1 MLDRELLDHLDRC
14 RVRWCVIG
22 GVALAAHGYARYTAD
37 IDLLTM
43 DSRVLADPFWSGL
56 AHAVEIRIADGD
68 DPLGGLVR
76 WISTPPHDL
85 IVGRGFAMQ
94 LAVDTAA
101 WDPILN
107 APVATP
113 AALVMLKLEA
123 GAPHDLNDILAL
135 ATAQA
140 VLGGP
145 DWRSVVERDLDRLS
159 ASARDAWQRVSADL
173 SR

>member
-1 MLDRELLDHLDRC
+1 VLDRELLDHLDRR

-37 IDLLTM
+37 VDLLTM
-43 DSRVLADPFWSGL
+43 ETRVLGDAFWTGL
-56 AHAVEIRIADGD
+56 AHAVEIRVGDGD
-68 DPLGGLVR
+68 DPIAGLVR
-76 WISTPPHDL
+76 WISTPPHDVL
-85 IVGRGFAMQ
+85 IGRGFAMQ

-101 WDPILN
+101 WDPILT

-113 AALVMLKLEA
+113 AALVLLKLEA

-140 VLGGP
+140 MLGGP
-145 DWRSVVERDLDRLS
+145 DWRSIVEQHVDRLS
-159 ASARDAWQRVSADL
+159 TAARDAWRRVAADL
-173 SR
+173 PR